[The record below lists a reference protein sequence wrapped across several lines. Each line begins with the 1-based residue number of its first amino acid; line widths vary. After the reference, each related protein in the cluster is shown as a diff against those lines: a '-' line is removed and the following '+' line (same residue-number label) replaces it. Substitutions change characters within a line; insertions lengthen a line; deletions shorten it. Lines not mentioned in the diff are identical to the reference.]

1 MNDSQIITKDNTNQ
15 KEFGAKTIATTR
27 IVLAVFA
34 LVFTLYVSNTVAPI
48 SSGYF
53 FLLALYCA
61 YTALLCFYSDNML
74 KIVPSVLLHW
84 IDLVFYA
91 VTIYF
96 SGGLDSPLFSFFFI
110 AILVASIRY
119 GFKEGFK
126 VTYACFFLSV
136 LIYFFPLTPVPQ
148 STIYRALMYTSLLL
162 VLGCFISIW
171 GRFFVQQTRKLKLF
185 GEMITIPNQRTS
197 EEQQMCDS
205 LELIR
210 EFYEA
215 DACITVMKMPEG
227 NYVIFK
233 VMIDQDKP
241 MLLGQPLDN
250 GIAAHLL
257 AIPYQLTICYA
268 NDTEWYLPTLPQD
281 RPPAAESTNIKTNF
295 GEAISQLLEVD
306 SFASTPLHL
315 HGQHIGRIYLTNCKE
330 PLDFSSMAFLQQL
343 ANQITPRIDNIHLLD
358 KIATAATSAMRQKIS
373 IDLHDSTIQPYIGL
387 KIGLQALRRKIPDG
401 DTVATELDEL
411 VSMATESISELR
423 QYVGGLKE
431 CLDQPLMPAIIEL
444 AKKYQLRHGVEV
456 AVYANQDL
464 KVSDSLATEIY
475 QLVCEGLSNI
485 HRHTMAKQAAINFYY
500 QQDQIVIEV
509 INQADSSQGF
519 TYFKPRSMTERV
531 TQLGGTVSV
540 NHHPGDKT
548 AEAKTIVTA
557 EIPLQLKDGRYATFA

>member
-1 MNDSQIITKDNTNQ
+1 MKDNTNQ
-15 KEFGAKTIATTR
+15 KEFGAKTISIMR

-34 LVFTLYVSNTVAPI
+34 LVFTLYISNTVMPI
-48 SSGYF
+48 ASAYF
-53 FLLALYCA
+53 FLLSLYCA
-61 YTALLCFYSDNML
+61 YTVLLCFYSDNML
-74 KIVPSVLLHW
+74 KIVPSVLFHW

-96 SGGLDSPLFSFFFI
+96 SGGLDSPLFSFFLF
-110 AILVASIRY
+110 AILVSSFRY
-119 GFKEGFK
+119 GFREGFK

-136 LIYFFPLTPVPQ
+136 LIYFFPLTPVAQ
-148 STIYRALMYTSLLL
+148 STLDQALMYTSLLL
-162 VLGCFISIW
+162 ILGCFIAIW
-171 GRFFVQQTRKLKLF
+171 GRLVVQQTRQLKLF
-185 GEMITIPNQRTS
+185 SEMISIPNQRS
-197 EEQQMCDS
+197 SSEQQMCDS
-205 LELIR
+205 LEVIR
-210 EFYEA
+210 EFHAAE
-215 DACITVMKMPEG
+215 ACITVMKMPEG

-233 VMIDQDKP
+233 VTIDHDKP

-257 AIPYQLTICYA
+257 AIPPQLCIYYG
-268 NDTEWYLPTLPQD
+268 NDTEWYLPFLPKKT
-281 RPPAAESTNIKTNF
+281 PPAESANTKTNF

-306 SFASTPLHL
+306 SFASAPLSL

-330 PLDFSSMAFLQQL
+330 PLDFSAMTFLQQL

-401 DTVATELDEL
+401 DTVAKELDEL
-411 VSMATESISELR
+411 VDMATESISELR

-431 CLDQPLMPAIIEL
+431 RLDQPLMPALIEL
-444 AKKYQLRHGVEV
+444 AKKYKQRHGVEV
-456 AVYANQDL
+456 DVHANQEL

-485 HRHTMAKQAAINFYY
+485 HRHTTAKQASINMYY

-509 INQADSSQGF
+509 INQADSSQDF
-519 TYFKPRSMTERV
+519 KYFKPRSITERV
-531 TQLGGTVSV
+531 THLGGTVSV

-548 AEAKTIVTA
+548 AKAKTIVTA